1 MNKYSSSNEKKT
13 GHTPSATL
21 KRKKILHVRYR
32 LFITIFNTFLGVF
45 LASIVQENPSII
57 TMAGGMPNPQTF
69 PIQEVSLKLKY
80 AAHRSI
86 ATQHKGH
93 YCISVFYRIY
103 CLSSVQNT
111 TGIACICICH
121 YKFSLKEWETH

>member
-1 MNKYSSSNEKKT
+1 M
-13 GHTPSATL
+13 
-21 KRKKILHVRYR
+21 
-32 LFITIFNTFLGVF
+32 IFVF

-86 ATQHKGH
+86 ATQLIRH
-93 YCISVFYRIY
+93 
-103 CLSSVQNT
+103 
-111 TGIACICICH
+111 
-121 YKFSLKEWETH
+121 